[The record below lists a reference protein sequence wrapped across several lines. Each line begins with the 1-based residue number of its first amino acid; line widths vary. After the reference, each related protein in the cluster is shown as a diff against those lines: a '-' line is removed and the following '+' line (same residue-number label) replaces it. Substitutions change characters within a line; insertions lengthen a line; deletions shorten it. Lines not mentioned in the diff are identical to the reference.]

1 MTDAKA
7 EFERLVALRDERLGG
22 IQDPRLDAVRSRM
35 RTELI
40 ATVRNG
46 LDELGR
52 IDCAGNRELEVK
64 LAQESEWLRA
74 VLASMAAPQ

>member
-1 MTDAKA
+1 M
-7 EFERLVALRDERLGG
+7 ALRDERLGG

-35 RTELI
+35 RAELI
-40 ATVRNG
+40 ATVRSG

-52 IDCAGNRELEVK
+52 IDCAGNREARGQAGS
-64 LAQESEWLRA
+64 AQESEWLRA